1 MLTSEKE
8 SCLCAGVI
16 MQVCNMIIES
26 ISAMDL
32 KNHSPVQSCTCT
44 LLMLLQVYAAE
55 VHIVFKVIDD
65 YFNSISL
72 LLDTK

>member
-1 MLTSEKE
+1 
-8 SCLCAGVI
+8 
-16 MQVCNMIIES
+16 
-26 ISAMDL
+26 
-32 KNHSPVQSCTCT
+32 
-44 LLMLLQVYAAE
+44 MLLQVYAAE